1 MLRRTDSADL
11 LPSRHI
17 AEVIR
22 CPADEVYAFASDPAN
37 LPSWAAGLSTGIE
50 SVDGRWGADSP
61 MGRAVVTMAPWNEFG
76 VLDHAVE
83 LPDGRTF
90 LNPLRVLPLG
100 TDSEI
105 VFTLRTPP
113 GMSIE
118 DMEADAASVTVDLL
132 TLKRLLETAAA

>member
-1 MLRRTDSADL
+1 MTDSAEL

-22 CPADEVYAFASDPAN
+22 RPADDVYAFASDPAN

-50 SVDGRWGADSP
+50 SVDGRWVADSP
-61 MGRAVVTMAPWNEFG
+61 MGRAVVTMAPSNKFG
-76 VLDHAVE
+76 ILDHTVE

-105 VFTLRTPP
+105 VFTLRSQP
-113 GMSIE
+113 GASIE
-118 DMEADAASVTVDLL
+118 DAEADAAAVTVDLL
-132 TLKRLLETAAA
+132 TLKRLLETATA